1 MRGGP
6 ARMGG
11 QDPLTGPISG
21 DIVSAMSESQPLFVR
36 LPRRAAERLESV
48 AAETGATKR
57 EVITKLITGDDLV
70 VGAHAFRPGEPNAVL
85 TLPDAAELLRVGTAV
100 VEELAEAGQLPGR
113 RVGGEWRFAREAL
126 LRWLAA

>member
-1 MRGGP
+1 
-6 ARMGG
+6 MGSRHR
-11 QDPLTGPISG
+11 LT
-21 DIVSAMSESQPLFVR
+21 ESQPLFVR

-57 EVITKLITGDDLV
+57 EVITKLITGDDPV

-85 TLPDAAELLRVGTAV
+85 TLPDAAELLRVETAV

-126 LRWLAA
+126 LRWLAAWSATGRR